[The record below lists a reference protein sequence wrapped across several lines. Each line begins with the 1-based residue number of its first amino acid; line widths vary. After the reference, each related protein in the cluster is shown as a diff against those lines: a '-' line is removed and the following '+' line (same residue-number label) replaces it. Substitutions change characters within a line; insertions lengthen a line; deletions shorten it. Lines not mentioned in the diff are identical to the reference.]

1 MNMMDKYF
9 KFRILLVGI
18 IFITAFA
25 AIAAKAV
32 HLQVYRSTWL
42 SEKASDQYKKSLT
55 TAGKRGI
62 IYDRNLS
69 EMAVSINVTSIAAYP
84 ARVDNPQA
92 AAKALAGIL
101 NLDASRL
108 QRKLA
113 SKKSFVWVKRQSTA
127 KETIAV
133 KELVIPGIEFVSE
146 SNRFYPHTT
155 LAAQALG
162 FSGIDGAGL
171 EGIEFYYNQYLKGT
185 DINSTV
191 FKDALGNGFSA
202 GTKRSM
208 NTSGHNL
215 VLTID
220 NTIQYIAESALKESV
235 DEHTALSGLALVMN
249 PQTGAVL
256 ALAHYPFFNPNSY
269 AEFEKSVWR
278 NRALTDSFE
287 PGSTMKIF
295 SAAAALEHGKISPHQ
310 IFFCENGAYR
320 IGKNVVH
327 DIRKHAW
334 LSLQQIIKY
343 SSNIGA
349 VKVGQ
354 EVGARKL
361 YRTYRDFGFG
371 QKTGI
376 DSPGE
381 TPGSLSHYSTWSRI
395 DTGAISFGHGIS
407 ASAIQLITAVSAIAN
422 GGNLMKPFLVREI
435 VDLNGNRLN
444 IFKPQKV
451 RRVISTRTAT
461 IIRNILKTVITTG
474 GTGVNAALDG
484 YSACGKTGTARK
496 LDENGQYSKNK
507 HTASFVGFAP
517 AEQAKIAVLVI
528 IDEPQG
534 KYYGGIV
541 AAPVFRQ
548 IAQQTLNYLNVPP
561 DDGTTKLRVSRDG
574 GAKG

>member
-1 MNMMDKYF
+1 MENKYL
-9 KFRILLVGI
+9 KLRILLVGI
-18 IFITAFA
+18 LFVAAFA

-32 HLQVYRSTWL
+32 HLQVYRSAWL
-42 SEKASDQYKKSLT
+42 SEKASNQYEKSLT
-55 TAGKRGI
+55 ISGKRGV
-62 IYDRNLS
+62 IYDRNLN
-69 EMAVSINVTSIAAYP
+69 EMAVSIDVTSIAAYP
-84 ARVDNPQA
+84 ARVENPKA
-92 AAKALAGIL
+92 TAKALARVL
-101 NLDASRL
+101 DLDARRL
-108 QRKLA
+108 QTKLA
-113 SKKSFVWVKRQSTA
+113 AKKSFVWIKRQSTA
-127 KETIAV
+127 KETSAV
-133 KELVIPGIEFVSE
+133 RDLDLPGVDFVTE
-146 SNRFYPHTT
+146 YNRFYPHTT
-155 LAAQALG
+155 LAAQVLG

-171 EGIEFYYNQYLKGT
+171 EGIEFNYNQYLKGADT
-185 DINSTV
+185 NFKV
-191 FKDALGNGFSA
+191 FKDALGNGFSS
-202 GTKRSM
+202 GPGQSTD
-208 NTSGHNL
+208 TGGHNL

-220 NTIQYIAESALKESV
+220 NTIQYIAESALKKAV
-235 DEHTALSGLALVMN
+235 DEYSALSGMALVMN

-256 ALAHYPFFNPNSY
+256 ALAHYPLFNPNSY
-269 AEFEKSVWR
+269 ADFEKSIWR
-278 NRALTDSFE
+278 NRALTDTFE
-287 PGSTMKIF
+287 PGSTMKKF
-295 SAAAALEHGKISPHQ
+295 SAAAALEHSKISPHQ

-327 DIRKHAW
+327 DIHKHAW
-334 LSLQQIIKY
+334 LSLQQIVKY

-381 TPGSLSHYSTWSRI
+381 TPGSLSPYSTWSKI
-395 DTGAISFGHGIS
+395 DIGAISFGHGIS
-407 ASAIQLITAVSAIAN
+407 ASALQLVTAVSAIAN
-422 GGNLMKPFLVREI
+422 GGNLMKPHLVREI
-435 VDLNGNRLN
+435 VDQNGNLVN
-444 IFKPQKV
+444 LFKPQKV
-451 RRVISTRTAT
+451 RRAISARTAT
-461 IIRNILKTVITTG
+461 IVKNILKTVITAG

-484 YSACGKTGTARK
+484 YTAGGKTGTARK
-496 LDENGQYSKNK
+496 LDENGKYTKDK

-517 AEQAKIAVLVI
+517 ADKAVITVLVI

-561 DDGTTKLRVSRDG
+561 DGGTTKLRVSRDN

>member
-1 MNMMDKYF
+1 MENKYI
-9 KFRILLVGI
+9 KLRILLVGI
-18 IFITAFA
+18 LFVAAFA

-32 HLQVYRSTWL
+32 HLQVYRSAWL
-42 SEKASDQYKKSLT
+42 SEKASNQYEKSLT
-55 TAGKRGI
+55 IYGKRGV
-62 IYDRNLS
+62 IYDRNLN
-69 EMAVSINVTSIAAYP
+69 EMAVSIDVTSIAAYP
-84 ARVDNPQA
+84 ARVENPKA
-92 AAKALAGIL
+92 TAKALARVL
-101 NLDASRL
+101 DLDARRL
-108 QRKLA
+108 QTKLA
-113 SKKSFVWVKRQSTA
+113 AKKSFVWIKRQSTA
-127 KETIAV
+127 KETSAL
-133 KELVIPGIEFVSE
+133 KDLDLPGVDFVTE
-146 SNRFYPHTT
+146 YNRFYPHTT
-155 LAAQALG
+155 LAAQVLG

-171 EGIEFYYNQYLKGT
+171 EGIEFNYNQYLKGADT
-185 DINSTV
+185 NFKV

-202 GTKRSM
+202 GPGQSTD
-208 NTSGHNL
+208 TGGHNL

-220 NTIQYIAESALKESV
+220 NTIQYIAESALKKAV
-235 DEHTALSGLALVMN
+235 DEYSALSGLALVMN

-256 ALAHYPFFNPNSY
+256 ALAHYPLFNPNSY
-269 AEFEKSVWR
+269 ADFEKSIWR
-278 NRALTDSFE
+278 NRALTDTFE

-327 DIRKHAW
+327 DIHKHAW
-334 LSLQQIIKY
+334 LSLQQIVKY

-381 TPGSLSHYSTWSRI
+381 TPGSLSPYATWSKI
-395 DTGAISFGHGIS
+395 DIGAISFGHGIS
-407 ASAIQLITAVSAIAN
+407 ASALQLVTAVSAIAN
-422 GGNLMKPFLVREI
+422 GGNLMKPHLVREI
-435 VDLNGNRLN
+435 VDQNGNLVN

-451 RRVISTRTAT
+451 RRAISARTAT
-461 IIRNILKTVITTG
+461 IVKNILKTVITAG

-484 YSACGKTGTARK
+484 YTAGGKTGTTRK
-496 LDENGQYSKNK
+496 LDENGKYTKDK

-517 AEQAKIAVLVI
+517 ADKAEITVLVI
-528 IDEPQG
+528 IDEPQDQ
-534 KYYGGIV
+534 YYGGIV

-561 DDGTTKLRVSRDG
+561 DGGTTKLRVSRDN